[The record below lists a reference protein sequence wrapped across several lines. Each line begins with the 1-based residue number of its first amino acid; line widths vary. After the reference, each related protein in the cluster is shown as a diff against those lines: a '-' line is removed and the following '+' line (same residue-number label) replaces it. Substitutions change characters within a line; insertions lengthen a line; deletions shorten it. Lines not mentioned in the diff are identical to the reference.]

1 MWCTASWSKVKL
13 IELAW
18 LLIEWQNTD
27 WRFVRSTHLAV
38 TFKGSTSLSYFC
50 LLSSARIRTQD
61 GWMGSS
67 NAYSLLG
74 HCQLLLLSRQ
84 QIKKDGAIG
93 HNCNIPQLMATCRE
107 KFQKM
112 QRIKSLPFANV
123 KVILYILRVL
133 GRGSLG
139 LHWPLKMSDYCWA
152 SKVKFSKLI
161 KATMN

>member
-1 MWCTASWSKVKL
+1 MPT
-13 IELAW
+13 
-18 LLIEWQNTD
+18 
-27 WRFVRSTHLAV
+27 V
-38 TFKGSTSLSYFC
+38 TFKQATNKKN
-50 LLSSARIRTQD
+50 D
-61 GWMGSS
+61 GV
-67 NAYSLLG
+67 
-74 HCQLLLLSRQ
+74 
-84 QIKKDGAIG
+84 IG